1 MQTYRRLAT
10 TASSTSRSASS
21 SMHHPHP
28 ASVSAASHNHSR
40 LSRSSSSTSSS
51 VISPSM
57 TPVDAAGFSTGYGR
71 MGSLPIARDMIRN
84 SSYAST
90 AGTTSDYTHA
100 ELETIAES
108 LLAHVTFGPY
118 HLASSPVPSSH
129 LRLAMSSKENMN
141 TSSSST
147 TTTNSV
153 SITGSDSTSSAT
165 PTLNQLQSSF
175 NRPSSRRHFEGKEGS
190 ERNGHNN
197 HNNHPRARFTI
208 GGESER
214 GRGMARKSVGLSI
227 RDLNGGDSFGFER
240 GREMRGRSG
249 SVKELQ

>member
-1 MQTYRRLAT
+1 MQTYRRLAS

-21 SMHHPHP
+21 SMHHP
-28 ASVSAASHNHSR
+28 ASVSSHSAHSAHNPSR
-40 LSRSSSSTSSS
+40 LSRSSSSTSS

-57 TPVDAAGFSTGYGR
+57 TPVDSGLSLANAVSSSYGR
-71 MGSLPIARDMIRN
+71 MGSLPIARDIIRN

-129 LRLAMSSKENMN
+129 LRLAMSTKENIN
-141 TSSSST
+141 NST
-147 TTTNSV
+147 T
-153 SITGSDSTSSAT
+153 ITDSGMSSSAT
-165 PTLNQLQSSF
+165 PTLTTL
-175 NRPSSRRHFEGKEGS
+175 RPSSRRHFEGKEGS
-190 ERNGHNN
+190 ERNH
-197 HNNHPRARFTI
+197 HPRARFTI
-208 GGESER
+208 GAGESER
-214 GRGMARKSVGLSI
+214 GRGMARKNVGLSI
-227 RDLNGGDSFGFER
+227 RDLNGGHDSFAFER